1 MAHAQKD
8 KYYMS
13 FFIRGSWLLKV
24 KDVYLSG
31 SVRRSQE
38 TRKRPMRQWENKE
51 PKRYGGQKNTCA
63 MKRQGDATGKG
74 QVREEQGDCITTDCI
89 SLAIIS
95 RMLYSFRIY
104 IRYSK

>member
-1 MAHAQKD
+1 
-8 KYYMS
+8 MS

-24 KDVYLSG
+24 EDVYLSG

-38 TRKRPMRQWENKE
+38 TRKGPMRQWQNKK
-51 PKRYGGQKNTCA
+51 PKRDGGQQNTCTV
-63 MKRQGDATGKG
+63 KRQEGVTGKG
-74 QVREEQGDCITTDCI
+74 EVGEEQGHCIATDCI

-95 RMLYSFRIY
+95 RMLYSYRIY